1 MASSPLDQSDQFL
14 KAFKASLGE
23 RPALS
28 FAEFMQVALYDPHCG
43 YYQAERTRVD
53 RHPEADFYTSESF
66 RTVFS
71 ELVAAAA
78 IHLLG
83 DRDPRTFT
91 FVEIGA
97 EPGAEVCPEAFMGFR
112 ECRHI
117 RLDEPGTVPERSVVF
132 SNELYD
138 AQPFHRVVRK
148 ANRWIELGIALNDT
162 RLTWT
167 ELERLSAPVAEVRD
181 HLPATV
187 PEGTILDLPLAA
199 AELLATQVVP
209 EWQGIFIAADYG
221 KSWTS
226 LCEDYPEGTGRA
238 YRSHRQHNDLLAN
251 PGQQDLTCHICWDW
265 MEAIL
270 GQHHFSQVRVN
281 SQEAFFIHNA
291 PSAIEAIIM
300 APDGPLGERQSQLKT
315 LLHPGMMGQKFQ
327 ILSGT
332 RLAIERPICRG

>member
-1 MASSPLDQSDQFL
+1 MASSLLDQPDQFL
-14 KAFKASLGE
+14 EAFKTCLGE

-28 FAEFMQVALYDPHCG
+28 FAEFMQVALYDPLCG

-53 RHPEADFYTSESF
+53 RHPKADFYTSESF
-66 RTVFS
+66 TVVFS

-91 FVEIGA
+91 FLEVGA
-97 EPGAEVCPEAFMGFR
+97 EPGAGVCPEAFMAFR
-112 ECRHI
+112 ECLHI
-117 RLDEPGTVPERSVVF
+117 RLDESATIPERSVVF

-148 ANRWIELGIALNDT
+148 GDRWIELGIALDDN
-162 RLTWT
+162 RLTWAN
-167 ELERLSAPVAEVRD
+167 LEDLSAPVAEIRD
-181 HLPATV
+181 RLPSAA
-187 PEGTILDLPLAA
+187 PEGTTLDLPLAA
-199 AELLATQVVP
+199 AKLLAAQVGP
-209 EWQGIFIAADYG
+209 GWQGIFIAADYG
-221 KSWTS
+221 KSWVS

-238 YRSHRQHNDLLAN
+238 YRNHRQQNDLLAD

-270 GQHHFSQVRVN
+270 GQHHFSQVQVN

-291 PSAIEAIIM
+291 PSAIEAIIT
-300 APDGPLGERQSQLKT
+300 APGGPLGERHSQLKT

-327 ILSGT
+327 ILSAT
-332 RLAIERPICRG
+332 RLSSGRTCRD